1 MNDALGCMFSVFY
14 VVLLIFMLINA
25 AQSKQWTWFVL
36 MLVIWPV
43 TLAYVFF
50 GYRSRNKVLDEERRV
65 RRRASARERGHK
77 EEITKLREEIQ
88 ELREDRSKEPGT

>member
-43 TLAYVFF
+43 TLA
-50 GYRSRNKVLDEERRV
+50 
-65 RRRASARERGHK
+65 
-77 EEITKLREEIQ
+77 
-88 ELREDRSKEPGT
+88 

>member
-36 MLVIWPV
+36 MLVIWHV

-50 GYRSRNKVLDEERRV
+50 GYRSRNKVSNQRRQ
-65 RRRASARERGHK
+65 AYARERERR
-77 EEITKLREEIQ
+77 EEIARLREEIQ

>member
-50 GYRSRNKVLDEERRV
+50 GYRSRNKVSNQ
-65 RRRASARERGHK
+65 RRRAYARERERR
-77 EEITKLREEIQ
+77 EEIARLREEIQ